1 MTDEKLI
8 HDFLDKNYY
17 VKTSETYFV
26 VCERDTYKTITSSD
40 FAKIFQTIF
49 GDFISIYNET
59 SVESS
64 IEIYYKWFNIN
75 KRLTTKN
82 LSDFMD
88 KLDFKKGSAFL
99 LKKIQ
104 TKFKKDER
112 FNAEFIEN
120 YFNDVYIEKELTP
133 KLESI
138 IKNFNS
144 HNNSNYLLKP
154 FTDELKFETIK
165 INQYAMNHLNK
176 WYAETIIGEKVND
189 ILNQL
194 VITLGPRNWIVT
206 WIGHGKLTREKLLK
220 DFILEDEYH
229 HKHILRMYDKWYE
242 TAVIEASERVLNRNN
257 YGNSFPS
264 LTLGREF

>member
-8 HDFLDKNYY
+8 HNFLDKNYY
-17 VKTSETYFV
+17 VRTSETYFV
-26 VCERDTYKTITSSD
+26 VCERDSYKTLNISEIT
-40 FAKIFQTIF
+40 AIVKKIF
-49 GDFISIYNET
+49 GDFTSVDDET
-59 SVESS
+59 S
-64 IEIYYKWFNIN
+64 IELYNKWFNLH
-75 KRLTTKN
+75 KRLSTKKI
-82 LSDFMD
+82 SDFVD
-88 KLDFKKGSAFL
+88 NLDFEMGSGFL
-99 LKKIQ
+99 LNKVQ
-104 TKFKKDER
+104 TKFKKNEK
-112 FNAEFIEN
+112 FTSEFIEN
-120 YFNDVYIEKELTP
+120 YFNDIYIEKALTP
-133 KLESI
+133 KLANI
-138 IKNFNS
+138 IKEFNV
-144 HNNSNYLLKP
+144 HHNSNDLLKP
-154 FTDELKFETIK
+154 FTEELKFETIK

-176 WYAETIIGEKVND
+176 WYAETIVGEKVND

-257 YGNSFPS
+257 YGNAFPS